1 MNSIAQLV
9 EIIAPKLYAQNTA
22 GVLIFKEKWMNIL
35 YDALLVSEEN
45 KLDDTKYPDLGK
57 WLIAYLIVR
66 DILISPFVDS
76 MGISFQDWVGSI
88 KRIVTGPTEVERN
101 SISEDLKALLIKGGP
116 LEMFQAQICTLA
128 SSLGIYITGCPE
140 SGVHALRVLRYSD
153 SSYLHKE
160 IAAPE
165 FIKHE

>member
-1 MNSIAQLV
+1 MSNIAQLV
-9 EIIAPKLYAQNTA
+9 ETIAPKLYAQNTA
-22 GVLIFKEKWMNIL
+22 GVLVFKEKWMNIL
-35 YDALLVSEEN
+35 YDALNVSEEN

-57 WLIAYLIVR
+57 WLIAYLIIR
-66 DILISPFVDS
+66 DILISPFIDS

-101 SISEDLKALLIKGGP
+101 SISEDLKAILVKGGP
-116 LEMFQAQICTLA
+116 LEMFQSQICTLA
-128 SSLGIYITGCPE
+128 SSLGVYITGCPG
-140 SGVHALRVLRYSD
+140 SDVHALKVLRYSD

-160 IAAPE
+160 ILAPE